1 MRHPRKLSGRI
12 ITWLF
17 HSTFVTP
24 LFFTSTDQTALSIKC
39 YSILYHFLISLSIH
53 TICIVHLF
61 YLVQRS
67 FFCLLHTLR
76 TDSPPASLKLRK
88 ITGHWFIHNSHSF
101 WSSAI
106 FKPSNKSLLSLRIS
120 KKEASILMTSV
131 FPNMRGLV
139 KSVISAGS
147 VFTKARISYVLST

>member
-1 MRHPRKLSGRI
+1 MIIRIVNGHLSDIIQRKSQVLQKKNLLQSGKIFICIESGSRFRHIRWFQNILFVIIPDCPKRHMRHPRKLSGRI

-17 HSTFVTP
+17 HCTFITP
-24 LFFTSTDQTALSIKC
+24 LYFTSTDQTTLSIKC
-39 YSILYHFLISLSIH
+39 GSILYHFLISLSIH

-88 ITGHWFIHNSHSF
+88 ITGH
-101 WSSAI
+101 
-106 FKPSNKSLLSLRIS
+106 
-120 KKEASILMTSV
+120 
-131 FPNMRGLV
+131 
-139 KSVISAGS
+139 
-147 VFTKARISYVLST
+147 